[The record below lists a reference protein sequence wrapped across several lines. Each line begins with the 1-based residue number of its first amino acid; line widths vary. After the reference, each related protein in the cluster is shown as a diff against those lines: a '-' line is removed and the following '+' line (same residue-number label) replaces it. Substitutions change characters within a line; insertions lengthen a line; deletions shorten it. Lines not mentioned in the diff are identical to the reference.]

1 MTPIVL
7 ALVGVPAFA
16 DYYAPQATA
25 PLDVVLTTALEVI
38 PGEFFYRGFLLFA
51 LLRVAGPIAVEIA
64 TLPFAFAHLGKPEL
78 ETLSTLGGGLL
89 YGWLDWRTGSVL
101 WSWFAHTWILSL
113 AARAGVAV
121 VRPAAERRAMPRW
134 PYPRSMS
141 RDVAPPEIIA
151 LAEARAEACCDRD
164 WIRADDLLAE
174 IDAAGWKV
182 VDGGTM
188 YDLERLAPP
197 DVVEGDLVRYGA
209 SSSVPSRL
217 DEAPTGAASVILV
230 ATDWPDDL
238 VRALRGL
245 AAHERTGTQIV
256 VVAND
261 PSEAQ
266 GSALTALASRHGA
279 HDAAPAMDVEIVWTS
294 TRLGWAAALNTGI
307 RRAVAPVVI
316 LMDTSVEPVGDLVTA
331 LASALEDATVAVTGP
346 FGPCRP
352 TCAGSRMP
360 RTDQVTSTP
369 SRAMP
374 WRSGVRT
381 TSRAGRLTST
391 SRSIATSTSGGVSS
405 CGTSRRLGGGRGRGC
420 ATTARRPGGHG
431 VRDATCA
438 PRVDQPPGRRARP
451 GVEEELLPC
460 PQAVRDAARPAR
472 DGEGGDAA
480 GQVVHGSGR
489 SVRWRTISCQPPITN
504 HHRRRYQGRGLAI
517 DHRSPGGVARRGLI
531 SCPACLQVTLS
542 RDSRQTGRRGSSRL
556 ARILRPCVAGS
567 VPWPPSPASPAV
579 AARGW
584 PDPSRGRG
592 PGGT

>member
-1 MTPIVL
+1 
-7 ALVGVPAFA
+7 
-16 DYYAPQATA
+16 
-25 PLDVVLTTALEVI
+25 
-38 PGEFFYRGFLLFA
+38 
-51 LLRVAGPIAVEIA
+51 
-64 TLPFAFAHLGKPEL
+64 
-78 ETLSTLGGGLL
+78 
-89 YGWLDWRTGSVL
+89 
-101 WSWFAHTWILSL
+101 
-113 AARAGVAV
+113 
-121 VRPAAERRAMPRW
+121 
-134 PYPRSMS
+134 MS

-151 LAEARAEACCDRD
+151 LAEARAEARRARD

-182 VDGGTM
+182 VDSGTM

-346 FGPCRP
+346 FGLVSTDMRRFEDAPD
-352 TCAGSRMP
+352 GSG
-360 RTDQVTSTP
+360 DV
-369 SRAMP
+369 
-374 WRSGVRT
+374 
-381 TSRAGRLTST
+381 
-391 SRSIATSTSGGVSS
+391 
-405 CGTSRRLGGGRGRGC
+405 
-420 ATTARRPGGHG
+420 
-431 VRDATCA
+431 DAIEGYA
-438 PRVDQPPGRRARP
+438 LAFRRADYVTRGP
-451 GVEEELLPC
+451 LDEHFAFYRNLDIWWSLVLRDQAGDWAEDEDEGAP
-460 PQAVRDAARPAR
+460 PRRAVRAATASVTRHAHRGWTSLPDDER
-472 DGEGGDAA
+472 DRASKKNFYRVLKRFA
-480 GQVVHGSGR
+480 
-489 SVRWRTISCQPPITN
+489 T
-504 HHRRRYQGRGLAI
+504 RRDLL
-517 DHRSPGGVARRGLI
+517 V
-531 SCPACLQVTLS
+531 
-542 RDSRQTGRRGSSRL
+542 TGRAATPR
-556 ARILRPCVAGS
+556 AR
-567 VPWPPSPASPAV
+567 
-579 AARGW
+579 
-584 PDPSRGRG
+584 
-592 PGGT
+592 